1 MAREG
6 IYRGIKRLS
15 FGSLMGLLP
24 PPLESSAM
32 SQIFFN
38 ESDVELLRELVRWF
52 LDSQDPELDD
62 NIYDRND
69 EHLIRT
75 ILLPRIA
82 APFDP
87 DGGTSKD
94 RDLLRQVLRTVLED
108 GFLEGE
114 RERNARSVLDALAH
128 GRRSGRQTLGGSRP
142 DEPLANG
149 DSAPR

>member
-38 ESDVELLRELVRWF
+38 ESDVELLRELVQWF

-87 DGGTSKD
+87 DGGTTKD
-94 RDLLRQVLRTVLED
+94 RGLLRQVLRTALQ
-108 GFLEGE
+108 EGAVESE
-114 RERNARSVLDALAH
+114 REEKVRSL
-128 GRRSGRQTLGGSRP
+128 LGI
-142 DEPLANG
+142 LTQ
-149 DSAPR
+149 